1 MFFIHVHFLFESVEN
16 YNFLILIRNTLDNGK
31 VLLRTLSAGDAS
43 KSFQPKGMTWE
54 ERAKTTQLRA
64 VIDPSDYSERKNKFI
79 DYLHKSILNK
89 YLTFSGTEIVLD
101 FGCGTGRFTEW
112 LANRVSCVVGIDLTR
127 EMLVKAKS
135 HCIFGN
141 VDFLLCD
148 GSNIPFQDESFD
160 LILSV
165 WVLQH
170 FPNEALE
177 KTAKQLVNIVRENGK
192 ICLIE
197 QVSDRHSDYYI
208 PRLPDAYINSFDN
221 CGSVILR
228 PIRRS
233 KSTMQR
239 LAKVM
244 PKFLSSFLAK
254 IEIRLSKKAEIPKD
268 GYLDHLFIF
277 RRSDGAS

>member
-1 MFFIHVHFLFESVEN
+1 MLE
-16 YNFLILIRNTLDNGK
+16 TLNEADVCK
-31 VLLRTLSAGDAS
+31 R
-43 KSFQPKGMTWE
+43 FQPEGLTWE

-64 VIDPSDYSERKNKFI
+64 VIDPSDYSERKNRFI

-89 YLTFSGTEIVLD
+89 YLAFSGSEIVLD
-101 FGCGTGRFTEW
+101 FGCGTGRFTGW
-112 LANRVSCVVGIDLTR
+112 LANRVSFVVGIDLTR

-135 HCIFGN
+135 HCSFGN

-177 KTAKQLVNIVRENGK
+177 KTAKQLVNIVKEKGK

-197 QVSDRHSDYYI
+197 QVSDRRSGYYI
-208 PRLPDAYINSFDN
+208 FRLPDAYVNSFDN
-221 CGSVILR
+221 CDPVILR

-244 PKFLSSFLAK
+244 PRILSELLAK
-254 IEIRLSKKAEIPKD
+254 IELRLSKRTEIPKD

-277 RRSDGAS
+277 QKSDVGDK